1 MYIFTLMTAHSRAP
15 LCYHGIRTSHR
26 SCRRKIRLSSRSRCR
41 QSCLSRCLSR
51 CGQRCLRH
59 LQRSGP
65 GSRPVVRSDVFGR
78 PGNRRLLPEVFEAR
92 EVGSRLATADAC
104 AHQLCVCVINKS
116 LVNLHLRTLKK
127 KTCISLVKRSRR
139 LGDKSTTGQL
149 QPGSLQYMSIFDP
162 FSRKRQVVATYYR
175 CIATHTCT

>member
-1 MYIFTLMTAHSRAP
+1 MTAHSRAL

-116 LVNLHLRTLKK
+116 LVNLHVCVRPTYFEN
-127 KTCISLVKRSRR
+127 TCISLVKRSRR
-139 LGDKSTTGQL
+139 LRDKSTTGQL
-149 QPGSLQYMSIFDP
+149 QSGSLQYMSIFDP
-162 FSRKRQVVATYYR
+162 FPVKRQEAAILYR
-175 CIATHTCT
+175 CMATHT